1 MVSVRTQLP
10 EAISER
16 ASRPVPPTKADPYRR
31 HDQRI
36 PPGSH
41 DMDEVLGTHSLINE
55 YTHVARRTEDPQVTG
70 RILFS
75 SGTGPTAT
83 PVLADRVR
91 LIAYGDDKPDLAA
104 SEPVLA
110 VCAGRHSV
118 RLTIQRD

>member
-70 RILFS
+70 RILFRA
-75 SGTGPTAT
+75 GQGRRRPRCLLT
-83 PVLADRVR
+83 
-91 LIAYGDDKPDLAA
+91 
-104 SEPVLA
+104 
-110 VCAGRHSV
+110 VCASLRMAMTSQIWLRASQSWPFAPVGIASA
-118 RLTIQRD
+118 